1 LNLVVPRLCRPMDE
15 RAFLLPWKE
24 GDMELFLKL
33 AGIVLAVAG
42 AVVVFAAKAI
52 AKSRGMAQKQV
63 INLDIEGEAMES
75 LKLQKAIVKVKLI
88 GGAIFLPGMLVILYA
103 FR

>member
-1 LNLVVPRLCRPMDE
+1 MD
-15 RAFLLPWKE
+15 
-24 GDMELFLKL
+24 LFIKIT
-33 AGIVLAVAG
+33 GIVLAVAG

-52 AKSRGMAQKQV
+52 AKSRSMAEKQV
-63 INLDIEGEAMES
+63 INLDLEDEALNN
-75 LKLQKAIVKVKLI
+75 LKLQKAIVKIKLI